1 MEFNHRDLMEGSL
14 GSTAFFCFCC
24 ICSRDRNTGTM
35 HFCRGGIQINFIIFL
50 FQFVNI
56 YVGSRIT
63 ITPFSFIIAVLF
75 FFLIL
80 SHVYPF
86 CFFSMGIIPVRGPFK
101 HDESINFELKH
112 LCTFYTYVFH
122 LAFCIIPLPVYS
134 VLCVVEYTIIYNNL
148 QRPVTMLNLLKVWTN
163 SEVNNFLPSST
174 FSFNVMKLTLMSFSQ
189 EKGWLSV
196 FDLLYIKEDAKVFWP

>member
-75 FFLIL
+75 F
-80 SHVYPF
+80 S
-86 CFFSMGIIPVRGPFK
+86 
-101 HDESINFELKH
+101 D
-112 LCTFYTYVFH
+112 
-122 LAFCIIPLPVYS
+122 
-134 VLCVVEYTIIYNNL
+134 
-148 QRPVTMLNLLKVWTN
+148 
-163 SEVNNFLPSST
+163 T
-174 FSFNVMKLTLMSFSQ
+174 FSCLSLLLFFNGHYPCTRGVLGLGFGGK
-189 EKGWLSV
+189 KAR
-196 FDLLYIKEDAKVFWP
+196 EDGDER